1 VQAQEVI
8 TMSKSDDVG
17 GVKLSNP
24 ERVLFSE
31 AGLTKLD
38 LAQYLLAA
46 SERMLPYVR
55 RRPLSLVRCPDGVAK
70 QCFFQ
75 KHIMKGMPDA
85 LKSVYVRESDG
96 ETAQYLMIDDT
107 AGLVSVAQIGGVE
120 IHLWGSTAKKLERPD
135 RLIFDLDPDPTVD
148 FVAVREA
155 ARDVRDLLQT
165 AGLIS
170 FPLVTGGKGIHVVV
184 PLDASQDWDTVK
196 SFARGVATRL
206 AENEPERFVAT
217 MAKAKRKGRIFIDWL
232 RNERGATAV
241 APYSPRAKAE
251 ASVATPVTWSEL
263 SRIEGANVFTIPIVL
278 QRLKRKTDP
287 WSDYVSVR
295 QRISRDA
302 LRFFA

>member
-1 VQAQEVI
+1 
-8 TMSKSDDVG
+8 MSKSDDVG

-75 KHIMKGMPDA
+75 KHNKKGMPDA
-85 LKSVYVRESDG
+85 LKSVDVRESDG

-135 RLIFDLDPDPTVD
+135 RLIFDLDPDPIVD
-148 FVAVREA
+148 FAAVRDA

-165 AGLIS
+165 AEPHQ
-170 FPLVTGGKGIHVVV
+170 FPPGDRRQRHSRRCPT
-184 PLDASQDWDTVK
+184 
-196 SFARGVATRL
+196 RRL
-206 AENEPERFVAT
+206 ARLGHGKELRAGRGY
-217 MAKAKRKGRIFIDWL
+217 KAG
-232 RNERGATAV
+232 
-241 APYSPRAKAE
+241 
-251 ASVATPVTWSEL
+251 
-263 SRIEGANVFTIPIVL
+263 
-278 QRLKRKTDP
+278 
-287 WSDYVSVR
+287 
-295 QRISRDA
+295 
-302 LRFFA
+302 